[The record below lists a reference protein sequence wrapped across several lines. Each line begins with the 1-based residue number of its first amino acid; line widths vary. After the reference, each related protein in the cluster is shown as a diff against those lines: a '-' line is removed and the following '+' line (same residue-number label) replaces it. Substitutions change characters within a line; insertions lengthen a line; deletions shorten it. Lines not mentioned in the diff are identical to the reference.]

1 MEMHGQI
8 CLMACWLVLCLLP
21 HASVASILLQ
31 KKILCFFFFFF
42 FPLLIVGLLFLGRG
56 KHLELSPCVPLFVCY
71 LLGSLYKCLPEG
83 SGKALVQQ

>member
-8 CLMACWLVLCLLP
+8 CLMACWPVLCLLP

-31 KKILCFFFFFF
+31 KKILCFFFFFH
-42 FPLLIVGLLFLGRG
+42 LLTVGLLFLGKG

-71 LLGSLYKCLPEG
+71 LLESLGKCLPEG
-83 SGKALVQQ
+83 SGRALVQQ